1 MQYKKC
7 NLMTTAEMSRG
18 RPRPAPTGESPPTH
32 ETENSQR
39 YALVSV
45 SDKTGVVDFARVLDS
60 LGYRIISTGGTANTL
75 RESGLNVVPIEEVT
89 GNPES
94 FDGRMKTISFNVE
107 GGILYDRKNPS
118 HIEDA
123 HNLHVP
129 NIEIVVCNLYPFEQ
143 TVARGASFDEV
154 IENIDVGGPTMVRAG
169 GKNFK
174 NVLVVVDPSDYERV
188 GEALKSGGID
198 EDLRLELALKVFEQ
212 SSSYD
217 GSVAQYLRKFL
228 LERKSIKEAK

>member
-1 MQYKKC
+1 
-7 NLMTTAEMSRG
+7 MTAAEASG
-18 RPRPAPTGESPPTH
+18 GFHPASLQEAPTSH
-32 ETENSQR
+32 ETEASAR
-39 YALVSV
+39 YALISV
-45 SDKTGVVDFARVLDS
+45 SDKTGVVDFARVLDN
-60 LGYRIISTGGTANTL
+60 LGFRIISTGGTANTL
-75 RESGLNVVPIEEVT
+75 REGGLNVIPIEEIT

-118 HIEDA
+118 HVEDA

-129 NIEIVVCNLYPFEQ
+129 NIEIVVCNLYPFEE

-154 IENIDVGGPTMVRAG
+154 IEHIDVGGPTIVRAG

-174 NVLVVVDPSDYERV
+174 NVLVVVDPSDYEGV

-198 EDLRLELALKVFEQ
+198 EDLRLELALKVFER